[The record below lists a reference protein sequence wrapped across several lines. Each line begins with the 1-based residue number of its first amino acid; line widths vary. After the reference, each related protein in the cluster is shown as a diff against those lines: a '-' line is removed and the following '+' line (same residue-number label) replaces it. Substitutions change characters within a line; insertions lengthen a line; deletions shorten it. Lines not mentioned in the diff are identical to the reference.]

1 MTLYD
6 LGAIHSYSRG
16 ILHFLGTYHRIIA
29 SIKLFLTNSSCSYR
43 FNLVASRIP
52 QHMELRIDM
61 KIKSNGNLKQLQK
74 NLEKISETTQVTLVE
89 LMPSQFISN
98 CSRFNSLE
106 ELFEA
111 SGFKIDSPEDFAAI
125 PDDEWDIFIKEN
137 TTYEDW
143 SEMQQAAAAVYFK
156 SALHK
161 GMR

>member
-1 MTLYD
+1 
-6 LGAIHSYSRG
+6 
-16 ILHFLGTYHRIIA
+16 
-29 SIKLFLTNSSCSYR
+29 
-43 FNLVASRIP
+43 
-52 QHMELRIDM
+52 MELRIDM

-106 ELFEA
+106 EFFEA
-111 SGFKIDSPEDFAAI
+111 SGFKIDSQEDFAAI

-137 TTYEDW
+137 TTYENW
-143 SEMQQAAAAVYFK
+143 SEMQQAAAAEYFK

>member
-1 MTLYD
+1 
-6 LGAIHSYSRG
+6 
-16 ILHFLGTYHRIIA
+16 
-29 SIKLFLTNSSCSYR
+29 
-43 FNLVASRIP
+43 
-52 QHMELRIDM
+52 M

-106 ELFEA
+106 EFFEA